1 MGFKKKDL
9 ATDYMR
15 DQIEKY
21 IFEIGNVKI
30 ITSREDNPFGIGGVV
45 KNSDSQ
51 INSDI
56 FLFKWRHK
64 SKNQFRSFIQFVSE

>member
-1 MGFKKKDL
+1 LFLNDIKEIGFKKNYL

-30 ITSREDNPFGIGGVV
+30 ITSREDNPFGIGGVI

-64 SKNQFRSFIQFVSE
+64 SKN